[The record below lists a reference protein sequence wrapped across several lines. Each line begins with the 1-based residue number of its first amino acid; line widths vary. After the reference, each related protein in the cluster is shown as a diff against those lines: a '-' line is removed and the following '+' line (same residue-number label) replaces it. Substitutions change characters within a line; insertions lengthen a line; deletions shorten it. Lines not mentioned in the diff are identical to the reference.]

1 MAKTQIRWKRWMHV
15 LFRRRVLVALS
26 LLVQFFVFAFM
37 YLTGIAA
44 VRWLY
49 FALTVLSVLAVM
61 FIITRRKQDAYK
73 LPWLMLIALMPAF
86 GGLLFLIVHAQSL
99 SGRIVRRLAEADALL
114 APYLQ
119 QDEGAAARYAA
130 AKPAAG
136 QRARYLSLRG
146 FPIFDADDTVFFP
159 SGEAAF
165 AAMCAELRRAEHFI
179 FLEYFIVAEGEMWDE
194 IHAILREKAAAGVEV
209 KLIYDDM
216 GSFFRLPYRYD
227 RDLTAE
233 GIETILFNPF
243 RPVISTIQNNRD
255 HRKIMVVDGR
265 VAFTGGINI
274 GDEYINRVERCG
286 HWNDVAMMVTGGAVR
301 AFTAI
306 FLEMWLANCRNPIP
320 LARYFPPT
328 PPRLPDA
335 PARGFIQ
342 PYADMPLDGEAI
354 GAWVYDHILRTASDY
369 VWITTPYL
377 IIDDALCTTLQ
388 LAAKSGVD
396 VRIVL
401 PGVPDKKL
409 VYATTRTYFAPLIEA
424 GVKIYT
430 YTPGFLHA
438 KVFLC
443 DDRVATVGTIN
454 MDYRS
459 LYLHFE
465 CGAWMT
471 DTEAIPDIRRY
482 FCGLFAAS
490 RQVKAEDLRT
500 SPPRWL
506 TDALLQLFAPFL

>member
-274 GDEYINRVERCG
+274 GDEYINRIERCG

-328 PPRLPDA
+328 PPRL
-335 PARGFIQ
+335 I
-342 PYADMPLDGEAI
+342 YC
-354 GAWVYDHILRTASDY
+354 HY
-369 VWITTPYL
+369 VVS
-377 IIDDALCTTLQ
+377 
-388 LAAKSGVD
+388 K
-396 VRIVL
+396 
-401 PGVPDKKL
+401 
-409 VYATTRTYFAPLIEA
+409 LIE
-424 GVKIYT
+424 
-430 YTPGFLHA
+430 FS
-438 KVFLC
+438 
-443 DDRVATVGTIN
+443 RN
-454 MDYRS
+454 MLSEIANSY
-459 LYLHFE
+459 E
-465 CGAWMT
+465 
-471 DTEAIPDIRRY
+471 
-482 FCGLFAAS
+482 
-490 RQVKAEDLRT
+490 QN
-500 SPPRWL
+500 
-506 TDALLQLFAPFL
+506 